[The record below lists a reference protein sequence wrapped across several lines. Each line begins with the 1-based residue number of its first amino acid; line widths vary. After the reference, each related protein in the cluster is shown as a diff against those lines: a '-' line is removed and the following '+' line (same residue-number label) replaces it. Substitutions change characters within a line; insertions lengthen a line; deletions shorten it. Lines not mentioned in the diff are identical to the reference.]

1 MDAFL
6 NILVLFFA
14 MSGLVGWA
22 FALACVWFYWMC
34 RRSNEE

>member
-14 MSGLVGWA
+14 MSGLVGWL
-22 FALACVWFYWMC
+22 FALACMVFYWLC
-34 RRSNEE
+34 RRPFKE